1 MKQTIL
7 ETRNKYWVSQIEAAN
22 IAKIPI
28 TTFRRYE
35 TDDQYSDEIK
45 REIICNRINN
55 HFLVNE
61 EKGLLTIEEIRAKL
75 SDLFNSEYKGII
87 NFCYLFGSYAK
98 GTAKENSDVDLYV
111 SSNLNGFKLVGLM
124 EKIRQT
130 LHKKIDLIRDSE
142 LENNFD
148 LTYEI
153 LKTGIKIY

>member
-1 MKQTIL
+1 M
-7 ETRNKYWVSQIEAAN
+7 
-22 IAKIPI
+22 
-28 TTFRRYE
+28 
-35 TDDQYSDEIK
+35 
-45 REIICNRINN
+45 
-55 HFLVNE
+55 
-61 EKGLLTIEEIRAKL
+61 
-75 SDLFNSEYKGII
+75 FNSEYKGII